1 MKKCLVGTGAAPGG
15 VSRFVEAD
23 FCHEVVVVV
32 AVVVEVV
39 VDVGG
44 GGVWVRD
51 LSL

>member
-1 MKKCLVGTGAAPGG
+1 M
-15 VSRFVEAD
+15 SRFVEAD
-23 FCHEVVVVV
+23 FCHEVVVFVV